1 MSGGLF
7 KKGHAKAGGRKKGT
21 PNKRSKTME
30 ELQAMCEASGVE
42 PFQVFLDL
50 CKHRDPQ
57 IQISAA
63 REAAKYVY
71 TQRKASEISGPEG
84 AAIQVESSEVKEI
97 LADLKSILDT
107 KANERGQG

>member
-1 MSGGLF
+1 MSRGLF
-7 KKGHAKAGGRKKGT
+7 QKGQAKRGGRKKGT
-21 PNKRSKTME
+21 PNKRSKSMDD
-30 ELQAMCEASGVE
+30 LQAMCEASGVE

-63 REAAKYVY
+63 REAAKYIY
-71 TQRKASEISGPEG
+71 TQRKAAEITGPEG
-84 AAIQVESSEVKEI
+84 GPVQVESSEVKEI

-107 KANERGQG
+107 KVHERKS

>member
-1 MSGGLF
+1 
-7 KKGHAKAGGRKKGT
+7 
-21 PNKRSKTME
+21 
-30 ELQAMCEASGVE
+30 MCEASGVE

-71 TQRKASEISGPEG
+71 AQTRLSEISGPGGSPIHAE
-84 AAIQVESSEVKEI
+84 VESSSVQEL
-97 LADLKSILDT
+97 LADFKAILHT
-107 KANERGQG
+107 KVSERKA